1 MTDEAPGEG
10 LFSFTR
16 ISARFFRPRHA
27 CPPRAIYMGEG
38 AVPVKEILIPFA
50 TGLAVFLFGMQ
61 LIRIGLGILA
71 GDRLESL
78 LLRFTRTPARGMFT
92 GLIVTSLLQSSS
104 AVTVLAIGLV
114 DAGILTFPQT
124 IGIILGTNIGTTVTT
139 EILALKIEDFAVPM
153 LVAGGC
159 LHLLPWKRIKG
170 AGMALAGF
178 GCIFLGMEAMQW
190 LSFPLKERGWIQ
202 WFLEQG
208 ENPIW
213 TGIAAGT
220 LLTAV
225 IQSSSA
231 AVAMTMGFYSAGLLP
246 LPAAVAIVLGSNV
259 GTCATG
265 LIAATGTGRS
275 AKRVAV
281 AHLLLNVIG
290 VLLFA
295 PAVHWLADA
304 VRLLEGDPAARVA
317 HVQTLFNILCS
328 LIALPFARPFARLV
342 TALVPDGVI
351 VWRISKGRK

>member
-1 MTDEAPGEG
+1 
-10 LFSFTR
+10 
-16 ISARFFRPRHA
+16 
-27 CPPRAIYMGEG
+27 MGEG

-71 GDRLESL
+71 ADRLESL
-78 LLRFTRTPARGMFT
+78 LLRFTRTPTRGMLT
-92 GLIVTSLLQSSS
+92 GLLVTSLLQSSS
-104 AVTVLAIGLV
+104 AVTVLSIGLV

-124 IGIILGTNIGTTVTT
+124 IGIILGTNVGTTVTT

-153 LVAGGC
+153 LLAGGFM
-159 LHLLPWKRIKG
+159 HLLPWKGFKG
-170 AGMALAGF
+170 TGLAVAGF

-190 LSFPLKERGWIQ
+190 LSVPLKERGWIP
-202 WFLEQG
+202 WILEQG
-208 ENPIW
+208 GDPVW

-231 AVAMTMGFYSAGLLP
+231 AVAMTMGFYSSGLLS
-246 LPAAVAIVLGSNV
+246 LPVAVAIVLGSNV
-259 GTCATG
+259 GTCVTG
-265 LIAATGTGRS
+265 LIAAIGTGRS
-275 AKRVAV
+275 AKQVAV
-281 AHLLLNVIG
+281 AHLILNVVG

-295 PAVHWLADA
+295 PVVHWIADA
-304 VRLLEGDPAARVA
+304 ARLLDSDPAAQVA

-328 LIALPFARPFARLV
+328 LVALPFARPFAQLV

-351 VWRISKGRK
+351 VWRIGKGRKR

>member
-1 MTDEAPGEG
+1 VRSGRPVPGSPPVGQLRPRSTGSDSETVGAVGSTPPLPRMARSLHAGSGIGPRQSALHSQTAQMTDEAPGEG

-16 ISARFFRPRHA
+16 ITARFFRPRHA

-61 LIRIGLGILA
+61 LIRIGLGSLA

-139 EILALKIEDFAVPM
+139 EILALKIEDVAVPM

-231 AVAMTMGFYSAGLLP
+231 AVAMTMDFYSAGLLP
-246 LPAAVAIVLGSNV
+246 LHAGVAIVR
-259 GTCATG
+259 
-265 LIAATGTGRS
+265 RS
-275 AKRVAV
+275 K
-281 AHLLLNVIG
+281 
-290 VLLFA
+290 
-295 PAVHWLADA
+295 
-304 VRLLEGDPAARVA
+304 
-317 HVQTLFNILCS
+317 
-328 LIALPFARPFARLV
+328 
-342 TALVPDGVI
+342 
-351 VWRISKGRK
+351 